1 MTVGADSRS
10 KGKRLPRSARRAQL
24 LDAAQAAFVESG
36 YHAAAMDD
44 IAERAGVSKPVL
56 YQHFPGKLDL
66 YLALLDHHR
75 EDVEQAVRSALT
87 QTTDNKQRV
96 LACVAVYFE
105 FVSREGAPFRLLFE
119 SDLTSDPAVS
129 ERVEGVAITCG
140 NALAEVIA
148 ADTDLGDE
156 DAHML
161 GMALTGMAQ
170 VSARYW
176 LSRGAQIPREEAA
189 RIVGQLAWRG
199 IGGFPK
205 SEAGAQTSHVQSSQV
220 KSDHLQSDHLQSE
233 PEEQPALS

>member
-1 MTVGADSRS
+1 MTLDADRPSR
-10 KGKRLPRSARRAQL
+10 GQRLPRSARRAQL
-24 LDAAQAAFVESG
+24 LEAAQAAFVESG

-56 YQHFPGKLDL
+56 YQHFPGKLEI

-75 EDVEQAVRSALT
+75 GEIEEAVRSALST
-87 QTTDNKQRV
+87 TTDNKQRV

-129 ERVEGVAITCG
+129 ERVDGVAVTCG
-140 NALAEVIA
+140 EALAEVIA
-148 ADTDLGDE
+148 ADTDLSSE

-189 RIVGQLAWRG
+189 AIVGQLAWRG
-199 IGGFPK
+199 IGGFPR
-205 SEAGAQTSHVQSSQV
+205 SGSAPRADSV
-220 KSDHLQSDHLQSE
+220 
-233 PEEQPALS
+233 EQAIHS

>member
-1 MTVGADSRS
+1 MSVDAPGGSR
-10 KGKRLPRSARRAQL
+10 GQRLPRSARRAQL
-24 LDAAQAAFVESG
+24 LEAAQAAFVESG

-75 EDVEQAVRSALT
+75 GEIEAAVREALSR
-87 QTTDNKQRV
+87 TTDNKQRV
-96 LACVAVYFE
+96 LDCVAVYFE
-105 FVSREGAPFRLLFE
+105 FVAREGAPFRLLFE
-119 SDLTSDPAVS
+119 SDLTNDPAVS
-129 ERVEGVAITCG
+129 ERVEGVAVTCG
-140 NALAEVIA
+140 EALAEVIA
-148 ADTDLGDE
+148 ADTEMADA
-156 DAHML
+156 DAHLL

-176 LSRGAQIPREEAA
+176 LSQGSTVPQAEAA

-205 SEAGAQTSHVQSSQV
+205 AGA
-220 KSDHLQSDHLQSE
+220 E
-233 PEEQPALS
+233 PGSPA

>member
-1 MTVGADSRS
+1 MSVDAPGNAR
-10 KGKRLPRSARRAQL
+10 GLRLPRSARRAQL
-24 LDAAQAAFVESG
+24 LEAAQSAFVESG

-75 EDVEQAVRSALT
+75 AEMESAVRSALSS
-87 QTTDNKQRV
+87 TTDNKQRV
-96 LACVAVYFE
+96 LDCVGVYFE
-105 FVSREGAPFRLLFE
+105 FVTREGAPFRLLFE
-119 SDLTSDPAVS
+119 SDLTNDPAVS
-129 ERVEGVAITCG
+129 ERVEGVALTCG
-140 NALAEVIA
+140 EALAEVIA
-148 ADTDLGDE
+148 ADTQMSDA

-176 LSRGAQIPREEAA
+176 LSQGSTIPREEAA

-205 SEAGAQTSHVQSSQV
+205 SEGPAEGTGDSPGGGSSV
-220 KSDHLQSDHLQSE
+220 GEHPDR
-233 PEEQPALS
+233 EEHRPSS